1 MSIKERGRSNL
12 PIFIKIQNGNQ
23 LEIAP
28 LPRDL
33 VKVYELEII
42 LTDSLGAMSGPSYM
56 KV

>member
-1 MSIKERGRSNL
+1 MTIKERGRAGL

-23 LEIAP
+23 LEIGP
-28 LPRDL
+28 LTRDI

-42 LTDSLGAMSGPSYM
+42 LTDSLGAMSGPIFM

>member
-1 MSIKERGRSNL
+1 MTIKERGRAGL

-28 LPRDL
+28 LIRDI

-42 LTDSLGAMSGPSYM
+42 LTDSLGAMSGPIFM